1 MKKTG
6 FTLAELLIT
15 LGIIGVIVAILVPA
29 VNNAMPD
36 ENKTMYLKTYDTLS
50 DTIKNLASNSQI
62 YPICEQENNINCSEN
77 PLLNTGA
84 PSMSPLRNDVRYRGD
99 VKLCNLLALS
109 FGAANSSCS
118 AGDYTYSNDTF
129 KNNLSFITSN
139 GMQWK
144 VVQNRTIADGNATF
158 QADIYVDINGNKGN
172 NRIYSTTDTKPDIF
186 KFMVAANGTVVPA
199 DPMGKAYL
207 SSRKSLLKK
216 NIVVA
221 NNDIPTELNDNL
233 RRFEYQPCFVDVTT
247 PNFDTDDPPVNPPPS
262 VFNLDIASTCG
273 GQSSHLEVYGV
284 PGYSDG
290 SMQVTALPF
299 GTLYKNNAI
308 IMLHRKDNNDSYTST
323 VRSRLTELVTCTTNA
338 LLNNGNANASRL
350 ETAKNNAINYLM
362 STYSR
367 RSAADGDNHNTE
379 RTALGTKIAIR
390 MQNKIRDKYGNLYNG
405 VVKYTDFDGKDYQV
419 NMVSFKEV
427 VDTIIKYY

>member
-62 YPICEQENNINCSEN
+62 YPICEQDNNINCSEN

-84 PSMSPLRNDVRYRGD
+84 PLMSPLRSDERYRGD

-118 AGDYTYSNDTF
+118 EGDYTYSNDTF

-172 NRIYSTTDTKPDIF
+172 NRIYSATDTKPDIF

-199 DPMGKAYL
+199 DPMGRAYL
-207 SSRKSLLKK
+207 ASRKVLLKK
-216 NIVVA
+216 NVVIA
-221 NNDIPTELNDNL
+221 NNNILTNLDDNIRTFAYTPCQVEVADTKEEDCLNQGKYWYDADCHDRHANSIDFSCTVTTINNDGQPLVRSDGYFHNL
-233 RRFEYQPCFVDVTT
+233 RTTRVNGIYAELFNPSDGCNDLSVRRHYMYNPDAQKFEYLGTSH
-247 PNFDTDDPPVNPPPS
+247 VNPGDENGWLRNNNIYQRLANKSKPP
-262 VFNLDIASTCG
+262 FIINGKEYKLANIKEG
-273 GQSSHLEVYGV
+273 GGRGNMTDE
-284 PGYSDG
+284 
-290 SMQVTALPF
+290 
-299 GTLYKNNAI
+299 
-308 IMLHRKDNNDSYTST
+308 
-323 VRSRLTELVTCTTNA
+323 
-338 LLNNGNANASRL
+338 NGNLLPQDSS
-350 ETAKNNAINYLM
+350 IYL
-362 STYSR
+362 YR
-367 RSAADGDNHNTE
+367 P
-379 RTALGTKIAIR
+379 
-390 MQNKIRDKYGNLYNG
+390 
-405 VVKYTDFDGKDYQV
+405 
-419 NMVSFKEV
+419 
-427 VDTIIKYY
+427 

>member
-1 MKKTG
+1 MKKSG

-62 YPICEQENNINCSEN
+62 YPICEQVNNINCSEN

-84 PSMSPLRNDVRYRGD
+84 PLMSPLRDDVRYRGD

-118 AGDYTYSNDTF
+118 EGDYTYSNDTF

-172 NRIYSTTDTKPDIF
+172 NRIYSATDTKPDIF

-207 SSRKSLLKK
+207 ASRKVLLKK
-216 NIVVA
+216 NVVIA
-221 NNDIPTELNDNL
+221 NNNILT
-233 RRFEYQPCFVDVTT
+233 
-247 PNFDTDDPPVNPPPS
+247 
-262 VFNLDIASTCG
+262 NLDDNIRTFAYTPC
-273 GQSSHLEVYGV
+273 QVEVA
-284 PGYSDG
+284 D
-290 SMQVTALPF
+290 
-299 GTLYKNNAI
+299 
-308 IMLHRKDNNDSYTST
+308 TS
-323 VRSRLTELVTCTTNA
+323 E
-338 LLNNGNANASRL
+338 
-350 ETAKNNAINYLM
+350 
-362 STYSR
+362 
-367 RSAADGDNHNTE
+367 
-379 RTALGTKIAIR
+379 
-390 MQNKIRDKYGNLYNG
+390 
-405 VVKYTDFDGKDYQV
+405 
-419 NMVSFKEV
+419 
-427 VDTIIKYY
+427 

>member
-29 VNNAMPD
+29 VNNAKPD

-84 PSMSPLRNDVRYRGD
+84 PLMLPLRNDVRYRGD

-144 VVQNRTIADGNATF
+144 IVQNRTIADGNATF

-172 NRIYSTTDTKPDIF
+172 NCIYSATDTKPDIF
-186 KFMVAANGTVVPA
+186 KFMVAANGTVIPA
-199 DPMGKAYL
+199 DPMGRAYL

-216 NIVVA
+216 NIVVT
-221 NNDIPTELNDNL
+221 NNDILASLDNNI
-233 RRFEYQPCFVDVTT
+233 RTFGYKPCSSEDEVNIEPDDNQPLISVVYK
-247 PNFDTDDPPVNPPPS
+247 PS
-262 VFNLDIASTCG
+262 G
-273 GQSSHLEVYGV
+273 KREVYRLNSGV
-284 PGYSDG
+284 SSFPPLGQVSDRL
-290 SMQVTALPF
+290 AAF
-299 GTLYKNNAI
+299 YTLVESTPLTSYEMYRNDTSYLDNNASPPYEVCVSTI
-308 IMLHRKDNNDSYTST
+308 DSVDIVISIEGSVQSPVT
-323 VRSRLTELVTCTTNA
+323 VSNESNQVLASCNSGECTVKTTDSGKYNPVQRFSVSPA
-338 LLNNGNANASRL
+338 R
-350 ETAKNNAINYLM
+350 AKVY
-362 STYSR
+362 
-367 RSAADGDNHNTE
+367 
-379 RTALGTKIAIR
+379 
-390 MQNKIRDKYGNLYNG
+390 KY
-405 VVKYTDFDGKDYQV
+405 
-419 NMVSFKEV
+419 
-427 VDTIIKYY
+427 